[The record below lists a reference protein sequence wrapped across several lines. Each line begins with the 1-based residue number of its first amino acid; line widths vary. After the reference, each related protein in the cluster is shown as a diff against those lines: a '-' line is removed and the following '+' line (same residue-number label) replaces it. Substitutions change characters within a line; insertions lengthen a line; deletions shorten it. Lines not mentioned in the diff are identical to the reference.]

1 MPRTR
6 RAPDTAA
13 AADDSLKRLGG
24 GRWQTRDERFTIE
37 PQSGTWVVVD
47 AEQTD
52 ELGMALVRGPFRSLG
67 EAKAAIGAARA
78 GGPAASP
85 LAGRPRRGG
94 NEAAPR
100 PPVARPAKAATRAPR
115 AAGKTAPATAEPSWL
130 ADLGP
135 ADRGR
140 ARRLIETLEQDSVAD
155 AESIVRRDVAG
166 GVPALAALAIG
177 RRLATLD
184 PDATREDIAAAL
196 ADGRDEGLDVRWRLV
211 DGDGRP
217 IVLDTRRRGSSR
229 AAKGGR

>member
-1 MPRTR
+1 MPRTK
-6 RAPDTAA
+6 RAPDD
-13 AADDSLKRLGG
+13 ADSSLTRLGG

-52 ELGMALVRGPFRSLG
+52 ELGQPLVRGPFRSLA

-78 GGPAASP
+78 TGPATSP
-85 LAGRPRRGG
+85 FAGRPRRGVSEG
-94 NEAAPR
+94 APR
-100 PPVARPAKAATRAPR
+100 PAAARRAKAAAPAPR
-115 AAGKTAPATAEPSWL
+115 AMSRTAPATAEPSWL

-140 ARRLIETLEQDSVAD
+140 ARRLIEALERGGVAD
-155 AESIVRRDVAG
+155 AESIVRRDLAG
-166 GVPALAALAIG
+166 GTPALAAVAVK
-177 RRLATLD
+177 RRLAALD

-196 ADGRDEGLDVRWRLV
+196 ADGRDEDLDVRWRLV

-217 IVLDTRRRGSSR
+217 IVLDTGRRRASR
-229 AAKGGR
+229 ADKGDR